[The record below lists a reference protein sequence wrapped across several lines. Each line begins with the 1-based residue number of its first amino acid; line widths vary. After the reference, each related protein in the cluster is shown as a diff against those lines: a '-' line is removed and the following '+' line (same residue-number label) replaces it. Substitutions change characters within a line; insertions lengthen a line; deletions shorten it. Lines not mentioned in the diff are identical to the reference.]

1 MGHRYGHSVLTK
13 QTWLGEGRE
22 GSVVTLCTKHLP
34 PLLSVIWTGVGEAWS
49 VLPCNVIGRLSCLT
63 ENSVFT
69 GVDFKDIEY
78 EHLAEAIREV
88 CKEQNLAAIDGQVR
102 RDTL

>member
-1 MGHRYGHSVLTK
+1 MITHPEWLISKVLFI
-13 QTWLGEGRE
+13 
-22 GSVVTLCTKHLP
+22 S
-34 PLLSVIWTGVGEAWS
+34 I
-49 VLPCNVIGRLSCLT
+49 
-63 ENSVFT
+63 FT

-102 RDTL
+102 REIPWIEPRYGFFTFTDANSYSDPDSDPVAEVVS

>member
-1 MGHRYGHSVLTK
+1 MVHRI
-13 QTWLGEGRE
+13 
-22 GSVVTLCTKHLP
+22 
-34 PLLSVIWTGVGEAWS
+34 LSTHTECFVY
-49 VLPCNVIGRLSCLT
+49 LT
-63 ENSVFT
+63 ENSFLT

-102 RDTL
+102 RERL

>member
-1 MGHRYGHSVLTK
+1 MV
-13 QTWLGEGRE
+13 
-22 GSVVTLCTKHLP
+22 HLWG
-34 PLLSVIWTGVGEAWS
+34 LFNFI
-49 VLPCNVIGRLSCLT
+49 
-63 ENSVFT
+63 FT

-102 RDTL
+102 MAYLYCRIRLLILIPIQITNQMGTWYNAELFTLHRVRYELQS

>member
-1 MGHRYGHSVLTK
+1 M
-13 QTWLGEGRE
+13 
-22 GSVVTLCTKHLP
+22 
-34 PLLSVIWTGVGEAWS
+34 
-49 VLPCNVIGRLSCLT
+49 
-63 ENSVFT
+63 FT

-102 RDTL
+102 MAYLNCLIRILILIPVQTSNQMATMQKFSPCTVSYRLQS